1 MKPELNEVTTMNK
14 PLTTYER
21 KMRDA
26 KFKKAYEASYKEL
39 LFSELILSMM
49 DDDNKSIRK
58 LAEEANLSKSVIQ
71 DLRSGKQDDIKV
83 SNLIKLAKA
92 FGYEVILKKGEKIV
106 TLFESK
112 KSKKHPIMAATG

>member
-1 MKPELNEVTTMNK
+1 MNK

-26 KFKKAYEASYKEL
+26 KFKKAYEESYKEL

-49 DDDNKSIRK
+49 DDDDKSIRK
-58 LAEEANLSKSVIQ
+58 LADEAKLSKSVIQ

-92 FGYEVILKKGEKIV
+92 FGYEVILKKGDRVV

-112 KSKKHPIMAATG
+112 KSKKHHIMAAAG